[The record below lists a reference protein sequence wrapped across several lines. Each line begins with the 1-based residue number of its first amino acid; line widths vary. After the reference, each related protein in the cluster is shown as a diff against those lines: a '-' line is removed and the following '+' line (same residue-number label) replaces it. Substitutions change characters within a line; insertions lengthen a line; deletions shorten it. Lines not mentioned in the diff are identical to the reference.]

1 MGLIQV
7 EYTVL
12 VFSAWDERGEQGR
25 VIAAAA
31 AAGAFTASPA
41 AKASSQSTAL
51 CTQQFVPFS
60 RALLLN

>member
-25 VIAAAA
+25 VIAA